1 MIYKSVFLRVILLP
15 FGLLKSLLFFS
26 NLFSRDFQNKLRFS
40 KLLLDHGVI
49 VDNQS
54 ILEPNVR
61 LLQNAMVLNSKVA
74 SYSYIGRDSII
85 QNATIGRFCSIAP
98 EVRIGLGTHPT
109 DFISTSPLLYKQKN
123 TFNLKVV
130 DKDLFSD
137 EYRKVEVSHDVWI
150 GTRAIIMDGV
160 TVGQGAIIAAGSIV
174 TKDVPAYAIVGGV
187 PAKIL
192 KYRFDSEKIQ
202 ELLKIDFLVYTPFEL
217 AELNKSFYDSTNI

>member
-1 MIYKSVFLRVILLP
+1 MIFLRLILLP
-15 FGLLKSLLFFS
+15 IGLIKSLLFFS

-49 VDNQS
+49 IDNQS

-74 SYSYIGRDSII
+74 SFSYIGRDTII

-109 DFISTSPLLYKQKN
+109 HFISTSPLLYKQKN
-123 TFNLKVV
+123 TFNLQVV
-130 DKDLFSD
+130 DKDLFSE

-202 ELLKIDFLVYTPFEL
+202 ELMKIDFSVHTPFEL

>member
-15 FGLLKSLLFFS
+15 FGLLKSSLFFS

-40 KLLLDHGVI
+40 KLLIDHGVI

-54 ILEPNVR
+54 NLEPNVR

-109 DFISTSPLLYKQKN
+109 HFISTSPLLYKQKN
-123 TFNLKVV
+123 TFNLQVV
-130 DKDLFSD
+130 DKDLFSE
-137 EYRKVEVSHDVWI
+137 EYSVVEVSHDVWI

-192 KYRFDSEKIQ
+192 KYRFDFEKMQ
-202 ELLKIDFLVYTPFEL
+202 ELMKIDFSVYTPFEL